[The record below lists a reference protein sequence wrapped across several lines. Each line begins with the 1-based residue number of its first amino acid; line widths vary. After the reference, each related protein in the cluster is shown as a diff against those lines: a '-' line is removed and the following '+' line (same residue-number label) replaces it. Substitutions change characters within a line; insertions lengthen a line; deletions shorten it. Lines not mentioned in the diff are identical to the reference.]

1 MKIDK
6 NTDPKEV
13 FKSMHIALGE
23 IDKGL
28 KEGNLSKSDL
38 KEIRE
43 DLEDTILEAYKV
55 KFGFKLDDLKK
66 EQPDLSM
73 KEVLVKML
81 NLLPA
86 DVNDAFV
93 PVLTAYVFE
102 NWKPLPQRLSA

>member
-1 MKIDK
+1 MKINK
-6 NTDPKEV
+6 NIDPKEV
-13 FKSMHIALGE
+13 FKFMMNEVAEIADGVK
-23 IDKGL
+23 D
-28 KEGNLSKSDL
+28 LSKGDRAEVI
-38 KEIRE
+38 K

-73 KEVLVKML
+73 KEVLIKML

>member
-1 MKIDK
+1 MKINKDS
-6 NTDPKEV
+6 DPREV
-13 FKSMHIALGE
+13 FKFMMNEVAEIADGVK
-23 IDKGL
+23 D
-28 KEGNLSKSDL
+28 LSKEDRAEVI
-38 KEIRE
+38 KEFE
-43 DLEDTILEAYKV
+43 NTILEAYKV

-66 EQPDLSM
+66 EQPNLSM